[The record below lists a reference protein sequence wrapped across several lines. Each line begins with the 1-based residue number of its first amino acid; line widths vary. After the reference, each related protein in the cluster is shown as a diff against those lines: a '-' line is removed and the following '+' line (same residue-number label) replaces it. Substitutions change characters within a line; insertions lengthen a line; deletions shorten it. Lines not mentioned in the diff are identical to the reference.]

1 MGSQVYSSTKLR
13 EWLEQWEPSGI
24 PMRERGSPGRTT
36 SGAWRTAS
44 GCWSSPGGLDG
55 VPSWARGSTCS
66 TLTGLTPGPELV
78 GRFRALR
85 IAIPELRRALKGVR
99 HA

>member
-24 PMRERGSPGRTT
+24 PMRERGESWEDYLRRLEDRLRVLEFAWGDWLASP
-36 SGAWRTAS
+36 
-44 GCWSSPGGLDG
+44 
-55 VPSWARGSTCS
+55 
-66 TLTGLTPGPELV
+66 PGPEVYRDPHWAHAWPRARGEIL
-78 GRFRALR
+78 ALR

-99 HA
+99 HG